1 MKSDKMNEH
10 ERHIKTRKALREL
23 PEVSD
28 LEFILDHV
36 LLSKE
41 DKMIIRMIYLE
52 GRDINYIS
60 DTLGFSVSVIK
71 TRHRKALSKMDVVM
85 RKYF

>member
-1 MKSDKMNEH
+1 MNEH

-52 GRDINYIS
+52 GRDINYIL
-60 DTLGFSVSVIK
+60 DTLGFSASVIK
-71 TRHRKALSKMDVVM
+71 TRHRKALNKMDVVM

>member
-1 MKSDKMNEH
+1 MKSGNMNEH

-60 DTLGFSVSVIK
+60 DTLGFSASVIK
-71 TRHRKALSKMDVVM
+71 KRHRKALSKIDVVM

>member
-1 MKSDKMNEH
+1 MNEH
-10 ERHIKTRKALREL
+10 ERHIKTRKALKEL

-28 LEFILDHV
+28 LEFILNHV

-71 TRHRKALSKMDVVM
+71 TRHRKALSKIDVVM

>member
-1 MKSDKMNEH
+1 MKNDKINEH

-28 LEFILDHV
+28 LEFILNHV

-71 TRHRKALSKMDVVM
+71 TRHRKALNKIDAVM
-85 RKYF
+85 RRYF

>member
-52 GRDINYIS
+52 RRDVNYIS
-60 DTLGFSVSVIK
+60 DTLGFSVSAIK
-71 TRHRKALSKMDVVM
+71 SRHRKALNKMDVVM

>member
-1 MKSDKMNEH
+1 MNKH

-60 DTLGFSVSVIK
+60 DTLGFSTSVIK
-71 TRHRKALSKMDVVM
+71 TRHRKALSKMDAVM

>member
-1 MKSDKMNEH
+1 MKSDKINEH

-60 DTLGFSVSVIK
+60 DTLGFSASVIK
-71 TRHRKALSKMDVVM
+71 TRHRKALNKMDVVM
-85 RKYF
+85 RRYF

>member
-1 MKSDKMNEH
+1 MKSDKINEH

-28 LEFILDHV
+28 LGFILDHV

-60 DTLGFSVSVIK
+60 DTLGFSASVIK
-71 TRHRKALSKMDVVM
+71 TRYRKALNKMDVVM
-85 RKYF
+85 RRYF

>member
-1 MKSDKMNEH
+1 MNEH

-71 TRHRKALSKMDVVM
+71 TRHRKALSKMDAVM

>member
-1 MKSDKMNEH
+1 MNEH

-36 LLSKE
+36 LLSNE

-52 GRDINYIS
+52 GKDINY
-60 DTLGFSVSVIK
+60 V
-71 TRHRKALSKMDVVM
+71 
-85 RKYF
+85 